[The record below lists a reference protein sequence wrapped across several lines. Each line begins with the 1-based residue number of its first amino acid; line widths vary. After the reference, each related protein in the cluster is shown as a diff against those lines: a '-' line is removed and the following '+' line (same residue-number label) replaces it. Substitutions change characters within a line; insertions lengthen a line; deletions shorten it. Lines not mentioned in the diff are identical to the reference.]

1 MFKRV
6 LGPFL
11 VAMVALGAAPS
22 QAAPSGGTI
31 LGMEPATAV
40 VAGIGLFAGGAL
52 LYDVIDDDDDD
63 APTDGGE
70 GPVEPPTTT
79 PPTTTITTTTTT
91 STAG

>member
-1 MFKRV
+1 
-6 LGPFL
+6 
-11 VAMVALGAAPS
+11 

-40 VAGIGLFAGGAL
+40 AAGIGLFAGGVL
-52 LYDVIDDDDDD
+52 LYDVLDDDDD

-79 PPTTTITTTTTT
+79 PPTTTTTTTTTT